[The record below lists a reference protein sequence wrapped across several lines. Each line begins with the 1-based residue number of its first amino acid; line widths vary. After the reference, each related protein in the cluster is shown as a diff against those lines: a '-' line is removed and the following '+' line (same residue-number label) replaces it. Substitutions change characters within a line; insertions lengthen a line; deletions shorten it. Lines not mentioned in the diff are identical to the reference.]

1 MTNELTPST
10 PAGPP
15 VQKVVKNW
23 DRRRKIVALT
33 VVPALLIA
41 SLIVSIPAVFF
52 ISDPLNI
59 PIQIAVGITIVAE
72 IIALIWA
79 YFFAGLRPPKKFLF
93 LGLKRWWYIPLGI
106 AVGLLSYAVLQGI
119 GLAAGAIT
127 GESIGNSDTSNSL
140 MSLTGV
146 GGALF
151 LILVVGILGP
161 TLEEFYF
168 RGVVLGSLQNSSWN
182 KPWLSIV
189 LSGVFFGI
197 MHLQGFDNLTSIMIF
212 VWITIMG
219 GIFAALVLWT
229 KSLWTAVAAHISY
242 NMVTSVIIILG
253 IGA

>member
-1 MTNELTPST
+1 MTNDLTPST

-15 VQKVVKNW
+15 AQKVVKNW
-23 DRRRKIVALT
+23 DSRRKIVALT

-41 SLIVSIPAVFF
+41 SFIVSIPAVFL
-52 ISDPLNI
+52 IEDPLNI

-79 YFFAGLRPPKKFLF
+79 FFFAGLRPPKKFFF
-93 LGLKRWWYIPLGI
+93 LGLKRWWYIPLGV
-106 AVGLLSYAVLQGI
+106 AVGLLSYGILQGI
-119 GLAAGAIT
+119 GIAAEAIT
-127 GESIGNSDTSNSL
+127 GESVGNSDTSNSL

-168 RGVVLGSLQNSSWN
+168 RGVVLGSLQNSTWN

-189 LSGVFFGI
+189 LSGLFFGS
-197 MHLQGFDNLTSIMIF
+197 MHIQGFDNLTSIMIF

-253 IGA
+253 MGA

>member
-41 SLIVSIPAVFF
+41 SFIVSIPAVFF

-72 IIALIWA
+72 IIALTWA
-79 YFFAGLRPPKKFLF
+79 FFFAGLRPPKKFLF
-93 LGLKRWWYIPLGI
+93 LGLKRWWYIPLGV
-106 AVGLLSYAVLQGI
+106 AVGLLSYGVLQGV
-119 GLAAGAIT
+119 GLAAEAIT
-127 GESIGNSDTSNSL
+127 GDSVGNSDTSNSL

-182 KPWLSIV
+182 KPWLSIL